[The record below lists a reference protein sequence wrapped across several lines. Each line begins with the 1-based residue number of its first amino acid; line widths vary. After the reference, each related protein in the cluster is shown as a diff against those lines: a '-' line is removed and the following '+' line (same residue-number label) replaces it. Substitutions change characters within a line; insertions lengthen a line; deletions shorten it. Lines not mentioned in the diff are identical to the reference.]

1 MEELEDRL
9 NKILKLY
16 RQFQSEPSQEIAED
30 IELRIDMLKACIGA
44 QFYTLTFFSRIQ
56 REVTRW
62 LDGKEM
68 HAYEEEEACGAA
80 GFENPTVD
88 KIGRKLG
95 LL

>member
-1 MEELEDRL
+1 MEEIEERL

-30 IELRIDMLKACIGA
+30 IELKIDMLKACIGD

-62 LDGKEM
+62 LDGKEIP
-68 HAYEEEEACGAA
+68 AYEEEEYDDCAD
-80 GFENPTVD
+80 FNNPTVD
-88 KIGRKLG
+88 KIGRRLG
-95 LL
+95 II

>member
-1 MEELEDRL
+1 
-9 NKILKLY
+9 
-16 RQFQSEPSQEIAED
+16 
-30 IELRIDMLKACIGA
+30 MLKACIGD

-68 HAYEEEEACGAA
+68 PAYEEEECGAA
-80 GFENPTVD
+80 DFDRPTVD

-95 LL
+95 II

>member
-30 IELRIDMLKACIGA
+30 IELRIDMLKACIGD

-68 HAYEEEEACGAA
+68 TTYDEECDECA

>member
-9 NKILKLY
+9 SKILKLY
-16 RQFQSEPSQEIAED
+16 RQFQSDPSQEIAED
-30 IELRIDMLKACIGA
+30 IELLIDMLKVCLGD

-68 HAYEEEEACGAA
+68 TEYAEEACDKCAD
-80 GFENPTVD
+80 FNNPTVD

-95 LL
+95 II

>member
-16 RQFQSEPSQEIAED
+16 RQFQSDPNQEIAED
-30 IELRIDMLKACIGA
+30 IELRIDLLKACIGD

-68 HAYEEEEACGAA
+68 TAYEEECDECAD
-80 GFENPTVD
+80 FDNPTLD

-95 LL
+95 IA

>member
-30 IELRIDMLKACIGA
+30 IELSIDMLKACIGD

-56 REVTRW
+56 REITAY
-62 LDGKEM
+62 LDNLATQAPESIQ
-68 HAYEEEEACGAA
+68 EQNL
-80 GFENPTVD
+80 FENPTVD

-95 LL
+95 II

>member
-16 RQFQSEPSQEIAED
+16 RQFQSDPSREIAED
-30 IELRIDMLKACIGA
+30 IELSIDMLKACMGD

-56 REVTRW
+56 REVTCW

-68 HAYEEEEACGAA
+68 HAYDEECDECTD
-80 GFENPTVD
+80 FNNPTVD

-95 LL
+95 II